1 MRPRNLEEYSGQQH
15 LLGPGKPLRV
25 QIERDDPSSMILWGP
40 PGSGKTTLAKI
51 IAETTQASFIEFS
64 AVMSGIK
71 EIKQVMVAAAQAAEM
86 HSRTILFVDEIHRF
100 NKAQQDAFLPYV
112 ERGTIRLIGATTENP
127 SFEIISALLSR
138 CRVYVLH
145 PLSEEHIAHLL
156 RRALED
162 TERGLGSL
170 NLTADDDALALIA
183 SYSSGDCR
191 AAYNTLEVAAQ
202 LAQDSNSRSPYPKNL
217 GVTGRHSKEGTV
229 SGHDFSPFET
239 PETQDGNE
247 SGHDFSPSET
257 PEPQDGNESGHD
269 MPGSNTT
276 GLCRADAASLPET
289 ARLNERNESGH
300 DMPGSNTTGLCRA
313 DASSIPETAR
323 LNERNESGHDFSRA
337 DRVQFDDRALAPEA
351 QPQPRNRITKEI
363 ATEAVQ
369 QRVLMYDKNGE
380 EHYNLISALHKSVR
394 NSDPDAALY
403 WLARMFAAG
412 EDPLYL
418 ARRVVRMAVED
429 IGLAAPEALNLCLSA
444 KEAIDFLG
452 SPEGDLALAEAVVYL
467 CLAPKSNS
475 VYTAYSAVQA
485 EIEQT
490 RQEPVPLHLRNAPTR
505 LMKELEYGKG
515 YLYAHDEEG
524 KVADMDCLPDSLRGR
539 TYYKPTQEGREKL
552 LAQRLDAIRNLRLR
566 KHGGD

>member
-1 MRPRNLEEYSGQQH
+1 MSLFDGEPEGPKGPLRSAPLAERMRPHSLEEYSGQEH

-25 QIERDDPSSMILWGP
+25 QIERDDPGSMIFWGP
-40 PGSGKTTLAKI
+40 PGVGKTTLAKI
-51 IAETTQASFIEFS
+51 IAETTRASFIEFS

-71 EIKQVMVAAAQAAEM
+71 EIKQVMASAAQAAEL

-145 PLSEEHIAHLL
+145 PLGEDLIIALL
-156 RRALED
+156 RRAVED
-162 TERGLGSL
+162 PAHGLGSL
-170 NLTADDDALALIA
+170 ELKADDDALELIA

-191 AAYNTLEVAAQ
+191 NAYNTLEVSAQ
-202 LAQDSNSRSPYPKNL
+202 LAL
-217 GVTGRHSKEGTV
+217 
-229 SGHDFSPFET
+229 
-239 PETQDGNE
+239 
-247 SGHDFSPSET
+247 
-257 PEPQDGNESGHD
+257 EP
-269 MPGSNTT
+269 T
-276 GLCRADAASLPET
+276 RADIK
-289 ARLNERNESGH
+289 H
-300 DMPGSNTTGLCRA
+300 
-313 DASSIPETAR
+313 I
-323 LNERNESGHDFSRA
+323 
-337 DRVQFDDRALAPEA
+337 DRAL
-351 QPQPRNRITKEI
+351 

-369 QRVLMYDKNGE
+369 QRVLVYDKSGE

-403 WLARMFAAG
+403 WLARMFASG

-467 CLAPKSNS
+467 SLAPKSNS
-475 VYTAYSAVQA
+475 VYTAYSAVQQ
-485 EIEQT
+485 EIEHT

-505 LMKELEYGKG
+505 LMKELDYGKG
-515 YLYAHDEEG
+515 YRYAHDEEG
-524 KVADMDCLPDSLRGR
+524 RVADMDCLPESLKGR
-539 TYYKPTQEGREKL
+539 SYYQPTQEGREKL
-552 LAQRLDAIRNLRLR
+552 LAQRMEEIRKIR
-566 KHGGD
+566 HGKRAT

>member
-1 MRPRNLEEYSGQQH
+1 MSLFDGAPDDPILSSKGPHAARTGAPLAERMRPRSLDEYVGQEH

-25 QIERDDPSSMILWGP
+25 QIERDNSGSMIFWGP
-40 PGSGKTTLAKI
+40 PGVGKTTLAKI
-51 IAETTQASFIEFS
+51 IAETTKATFVEFS

-71 EIKQVMVAAAQAAEM
+71 EIKQVMVSAAQAAEY

-100 NKAQQDAFLPYV
+100 NKAQQDAFLPHV

-138 CRVYVLH
+138 CRVYVLQ
-145 PLSEEHIAHLL
+145 PLSEEQIAALL

-162 TERGLGSL
+162 AERGLGGKG
-170 NLTADDDALALIA
+170 LTADEEALSLIA
-183 SYSSGDCR
+183 AYSSGDCR

-202 LAQDSNSRSPYPKNL
+202 LADQEQKRIDK
-217 GVTGRHSKEGTV
+217 
-229 SGHDFSPFET
+229 
-239 PETQDGNE
+239 
-247 SGHDFSPSET
+247 
-257 PEPQDGNESGHD
+257 
-269 MPGSNTT
+269 
-276 GLCRADAASLPET
+276 
-289 ARLNERNESGH
+289 
-300 DMPGSNTTGLCRA
+300 
-313 DASSIPETAR
+313 
-323 LNERNESGHDFSRA
+323 
-337 DRVQFDDRALAPEA
+337 AL
-351 QPQPRNRITKEI
+351 
-363 ATEAVQ
+363 ATEAIQ
-369 QRVLMYDKNGE
+369 QRVLLYDKSGE

-475 VYTAYSAVQA
+475 VYTAYAAVQE
-485 EIEQT
+485 EIEHT

-505 LMKELEYGKG
+505 LMKELGYAKG
-515 YLYAHDEEG
+515 YRYAHDEEDRI
-524 KVADMDCLPDSLRGR
+524 ADLDCLPDSLKGR
-539 TYYKPTQEGREKL
+539 SYYHPTQEGREKL
-552 LAQRLDAIRNLRLR
+552 LAQRMEEIRQIRSKKR
-566 KHGGD
+566 TGE